1 MYDVATT
8 TRLQWHCFGRRS
20 SSLLRSAIPAIVIAI
35 SMRLSAICRRIIDT
49 DTGVLVLS
57 AMALVALH
65 TATNGQYG
73 FHRDELATI
82 DDGRFLSWGYVV
94 YPPITPFLARVSM
107 TLFGA
112 SMIGLRL
119 FGALAV
125 GIAMVLTGLMA
136 REMGGRRPAQLVA
149 AWAAAIAG
157 PVVSF
162 GYLFQYVSFDYL
174 WWVLAAWVTI
184 RLLKSGD
191 QRWWL
196 ALGSVIGFGMMTK
209 FTMPFLVAGIVCGIV
224 LERPRSLLSKWLWC
238 GTALAFLIF
247 LPNLIWQLRHDF
259 ITLDFLRFIHARD
272 VRLGRAD
279 GFLLAQ
285 FWAATN
291 LVTVPIWIA
300 GLYFLFFKPEGKR
313 YRMLGWMYL
322 IPLLILL
329 FARGRFYYLAPA
341 YPMLLAVGA
350 VWGEHWLES
359 LSPATAATIRRAAR
373 ISMVVGGLAAAV
385 LILPLAPPGSRWWK
399 IADAATQN
407 LNEEFGWREMTDAVI
422 RARDSLQ
429 ADDAP
434 IAVLAGDAGEAAAI
448 NLYGRGHGLPEV
460 ISASNSHWLRGYG
473 HPPPKTVIAAGFPR
487 ADLET
492 VFASCEL
499 AGHFTIPYGIENYA
513 IGHAPDIFVCRHPKE
528 PWDLIWKRFHSF
540 G

>member
-1 MYDVATT
+1 MATT
-8 TRLQWHCFGRRS
+8 CLQWLSFGLTP
-20 SSLLRSAIPAIVIAI
+20 SSLLRSGHYSAIVIAT
-35 SMRLSAICRRIIDT
+35 SMRPSAICRRIIAT
-49 DTGVLVLS
+49 DTGVLALS

-82 DDGRFLSWGYVV
+82 DDARFLSWGYVV

-107 TLFGA
+107 AHFAA

-119 FGALAV
+119 FAALAV

-136 REMGGRRPAQLVA
+136 REIGGRRPAQLVA

-174 WWVLAAWVTI
+174 CWVLAAWVTI

-196 ALGSVIGFGMMTK
+196 ALGAVVGLGMMTK
-209 FTMPFLVAGIVCGIV
+209 FTMAFLLAGIVGGIF
-224 LERPRSLLSKWLWC
+224 LTRPRWLLNKWLWC
-238 GTALAFLIF
+238 GAALAFLIF
-247 LPNLIWQLRHDF
+247 LPNFIWQLRHSF
-259 ITLDFLRFIHARD
+259 ITLDSLRFIHARD

-279 GFLLAQ
+279 AFLLAQ
-285 FWAATN
+285 FWAVTN
-291 LVTVPIWIA
+291 PVTVPIWIA

-322 IPLLILL
+322 IPLLVLL
-329 FARGRFYYLAPA
+329 FARGRPYYLAPA

-350 VWGEHWLES
+350 VWGEQWLES
-359 LSPATAATIRRAAR
+359 LSPATAVTIRRVTR
-373 ISMVVGGLAAAV
+373 RSMVVSGLAIAV
-385 LILPLAPPGSRWWK
+385 LVLPLAPPGSRWWK
-399 IADAATQN
+399 IADATNQN

-429 ADDAP
+429 ADDATVG
-434 IAVLAGDAGEAAAI
+434 VLAGDAGEAGAI

-460 ISASNSHWLRGYG
+460 ISGSNSDWLRGYG
-473 HPPPKTVIAAGFPR
+473 NPPPKTVIAAGFLR

-492 VFASCEL
+492 VFAPVSWPATLRFPTGSRTTASGITRTFLC
-499 AGHFTIPYGIENYA
+499 AGTQMSRGICSGSDFTRLGRP
-513 IGHAPDIFVCRHPKE
+513 
-528 PWDLIWKRFHSF
+528 
-540 G
+540 